1 MAINQKCQYALRAL
15 YELSVHYSSG
25 PLKTAQ
31 IAQSQGIPK
40 KFLEGILGLLKSLG
54 YVKSHR
60 GKDGGYSLAKPPG
73 EISVGE
79 VIRGV
84 QGPFSPV
91 ECLVGENRC
100 QLNGRCSFRP
110 LWERAK
116 AALEE
121 VYDRTTF
128 QDLLDQN
135 IPPAS
140 GEQLKSKGGPSHEPQ

>member
-1 MAINQKCQYALRAL
+1 VAINQKCQYALRAL
-15 YELSVHYSSG
+15 YELSVHYPYG
-25 PLKTAQ
+25 PVKIAH
-31 IAQSQGIPK
+31 IAQAQGIPK

-73 EISVGE
+73 QISVGE
-79 VIRGV
+79 VIRGI
-84 QGPFSPV
+84 QGPLSPV
-91 ECLVGENRC
+91 ECLIGENRC
-100 QLNGRCSFRP
+100 QLNNRCSFRP

-135 IPPAS
+135 IPPS
-140 GEQLKSKGGPSHEPQ
+140 PGVEEESKGGDANELN

>member
-15 YELSVHYSSG
+15 YELSLHYPSG
-25 PLKTAQ
+25 PVK
-31 IAQSQGIPK
+31 IAHIAHSQGIPK

-73 EISVGE
+73 QISVGE

-91 ECLVGENRC
+91 ECIIGEDHC
-100 QLNGRCSFRP
+100 QLKGRCSFRP

-121 VYDRTTF
+121 VYDHTTF
-128 QDLLDQN
+128 QDLLDQDKT
-135 IPPAS
+135 PTE
-140 GEQLKSKGGPSHEPQ
+140 GERLESKGGSSDEPD